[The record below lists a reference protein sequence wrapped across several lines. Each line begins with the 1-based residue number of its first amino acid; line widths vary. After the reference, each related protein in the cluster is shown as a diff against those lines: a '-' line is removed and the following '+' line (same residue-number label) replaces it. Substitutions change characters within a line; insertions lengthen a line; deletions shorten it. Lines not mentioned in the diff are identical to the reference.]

1 MLRKFTPFVPR
12 YQKFESVS
20 LQRGVCKLSGVI
32 GAGPDTLLLSRL
44 NRFHQEGIMG
54 VFIGLDVSLGKTAV
68 CVVDRDGAVLWQ
80 GKAPS
85 EPGPLLAR
93 LAEWSGKIDL
103 AGIEACPLSEWLHRG
118 LREAGIPVV
127 CIETRHAQR
136 FLSTRPVKT
145 DRNDARGIA
154 EMMRLGHYRPVHVK
168 SPAAQSMRTTLVAR
182 TQHVSGQL
190 QIENTIRGL
199 LRLYGLE
206 IGAIHRN
213 RFAARV
219 VELLEMAAMPE
230 LSESIEALLRVRES
244 MRVERK
250 AQDRTLAARSR
261 ADEVTR
267 RFMTVPGQ

>member
-54 VFIGLDVSLGKTAV
+54 VFIMLDVSLNKQAV

-80 GKAPS
+80 GKVPS
-85 EPGPLLAR
+85 EPGPLIAR

-127 CIETRHAQR
+127 CVETRHAQR

-154 EMMRLGHYRPVHVK
+154 EMMRVGHYRAGARQITRSPVDANNACRED
-168 SPAAQSMRTTLVAR
+168 AARLSTAVNREHDSRAAEALRSQDRCNPPQPLCGACRRVAR
-182 TQHVSGQL
+182 D
-190 QIENTIRGL
+190 
-199 LRLYGLE
+199 
-206 IGAIHRN
+206 
-213 RFAARV
+213 
-219 VELLEMAAMPE
+219 
-230 LSESIEALLRVRES
+230 VR
-244 MRVERK
+244 
-250 AQDRTLAARSR
+250 D
-261 ADEVTR
+261 
-267 RFMTVPGQ
+267 